1 MSIITIDKIEQLESR
16 IAKLEQRYD
25 RVKKILDIH
34 GVVLEELNNIDLEQA
49 EADANLA
56 YLASKVDKNA

>member
-16 IAKLEQRYD
+16 IAKLEQRYG

-56 YLASKVDKNA
+56 YLASKADKNA